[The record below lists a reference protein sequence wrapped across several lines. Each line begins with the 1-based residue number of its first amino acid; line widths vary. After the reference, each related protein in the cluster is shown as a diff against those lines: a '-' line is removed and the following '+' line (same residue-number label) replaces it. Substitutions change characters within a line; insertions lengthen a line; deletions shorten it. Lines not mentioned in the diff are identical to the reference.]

1 MKERQLLE
9 TNLKQKIKDLEALVQ
24 RLRGESL
31 NASKV
36 MQSRNQELAK
46 EIEKLRAQMSNPPQI
61 EA

>member
-46 EIEKLRAQMSNPPQI
+46 EIEKLRAQMSNPPPI

>member
-9 TNLKQKIKDLEALVQ
+9 ANLKQKIKDLEALVQ

-46 EIEKLRAQMSNPPQI
+46 EIEKLRAQMSNPPPI